1 VTILT
6 NPTVGA
12 IAFSKSGTAY
22 TVTEAG
28 GERVTVLC
36 PDGKLKRVPLSAIAR
51 WEMPQPEPEGGLIP
65 APPIGAIAY
74 GELGIGYTVI
84 AIEGDLFTLQTP
96 DHRTKVVPLD
106 KIYWWEMNPK
116 AEHALTEAVRVT
128 QDLPLGWRFQ
138 GAEGY
143 DAEGRWYSS
152 DTISKL
158 LRQTLHRPNRLN
170 STWLYDPMPEVG
182 DRVVIRNLTQ
192 CLKRHPRLSLDLQ
205 CAVYQVVRVN
215 DDSTVSVTSDYGDA
229 RYPADW
235 VGVLP

>member
-22 TVTEAG
+22 TVSQVE

-36 PDGKLKRVPLSAIAR
+36 ADGKLKRVPVSAIAR
-51 WEMPQPEPEGGLIP
+51 WEMPQP
-65 APPIGAIAY
+65 
-74 GELGIGYTVI
+74 
-84 AIEGDLFTLQTP
+84 TP
-96 DHRTKVVPLD
+96 T
-106 KIYWWEMNPK
+106 
-116 AEHALTEAVRVT
+116 
-128 QDLPLGWRFQ
+128 
-138 GAEGY
+138 
-143 DAEGRWYSS
+143 
-152 DTISKL
+152 
-158 LRQTLHRPNRLN
+158 RPNRPG

-205 CAVYQVVRVN
+205 CAVYEVVRLN
-215 DDSTVSVTSDYGDA
+215 DDGTVSLTSDYGDA

-235 VGVLP
+235 LGVMP